1 MSRRVQ
7 FTVCVFFPYLVVV
20 DYLSTPLAPRR
31 DDDYEEYRRGSRKTA
46 ETTNST
52 ARSYTARNCHAVRA
66 TVLSPTIR
74 V

>member
-31 DDDYEEYRRGSRKTA
+31 DDDYEEY
-46 ETTNST
+46 
-52 ARSYTARNCHAVRA
+52 
-66 TVLSPTIR
+66 
-74 V
+74 